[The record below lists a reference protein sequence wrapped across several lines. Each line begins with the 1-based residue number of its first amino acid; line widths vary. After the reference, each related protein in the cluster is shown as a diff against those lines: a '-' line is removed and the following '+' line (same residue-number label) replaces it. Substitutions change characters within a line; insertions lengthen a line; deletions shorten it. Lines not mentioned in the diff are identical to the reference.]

1 MLVDSSSWHSKLSDT
16 HTNTHTHTHNPPP
29 HTHTHTHNFQ
39 RTQSLVASAL
49 TEDQD
54 FLWQKLSLRSIL
66 NFGLF
71 LSNNWMIIFLYQKKN
86 KTSYLRKQRK
96 GLEITTNSVTSSSN
110 FFFNIESETFWLLSG
125 HLLPLFY

>member
-16 HTNTHTHTHNPPP
+16 HTQT
-29 HTHTHTHNFQ
+29 HTHTHTHTHTQNFQ

-71 LSNNWMIIFLYQKKN
+71 LSNN
-86 KTSYLRKQRK
+86 
-96 GLEITTNSVTSSSN
+96 
-110 FFFNIESETFWLLSG
+110 
-125 HLLPLFY
+125 